1 MSWGTAG
8 LLILGWIG
16 GTIAVYL
23 ALYLFDKAFKFQD
36 HKGWSDLGRAI
47 MYFFITFVPPVFI
60 LLMTIFLKIQGMS
73 RTIFVIIS
81 VIVILGFPAYC
92 IGMFVIY
99 PPKRMAKYCMSK
111 AGDYEKTEVSDRE
124 ILIEYIQR
132 QINLIYNKMYLPFK
146 YQGNEKRAVAY
157 VEAIVDNNRNLFPEI
172 SEYEIIPSVFPGWHL
187 MYLFLYFKDGDKR
200 YMILHYKMSRDQN
213 LASYVKDNHDRES
226 QKVFLWK
233 DFRNITMT
241 GRLCYVF
248 MCIEN
253 YLVTLYPEADWKKLA
268 FHMWKTTGKSFSY
281 GWPGWNTD
289 MIQYAV
295 NTLMDYEEKYH
306 KDDELS
312 VKKKRINDL
321 MNLIVCVSKTGN
333 DIIHSDDNTAYF
345 YECENKS
352 IETIYEVT
360 RILKEKSIPLPDMEK
375 MSDFIFDR
383 TTVTERGENK
393 EAWGYDIDTKYLSI
407 ILKEEK

>member
-1 MSWGTAG
+1 
-8 LLILGWIG
+8 
-16 GTIAVYL
+16 
-23 ALYLFDKAFKFQD
+23 
-36 HKGWSDLGRAI
+36 
-47 MYFFITFVPPVFI
+47 
-60 LLMTIFLKIQGMS
+60 
-73 RTIFVIIS
+73 
-81 VIVILGFPAYC
+81 
-92 IGMFVIY
+92 
-99 PPKRMAKYCMSK
+99 
-111 AGDYEKTEVSDRE
+111 
-124 ILIEYIQR
+124 
-132 QINLIYNKMYLPFK
+132 
-146 YQGNEKRAVAY
+146 
-157 VEAIVDNNRNLFPEI
+157 
-172 SEYEIIPSVFPGWHL
+172 
-187 MYLFLYFKDGDKR
+187 
-200 YMILHYKMSRDQN
+200 
-213 LASYVKDNHDRES
+213 
-226 QKVFLWK
+226 
-233 DFRNITMT
+233 
-241 GRLCYVF
+241 
-248 MCIEN
+248 
-253 YLVTLYPEADWKKLA
+253 
-268 FHMWKTTGKSFSY
+268 
-281 GWPGWNTD
+281 